1 VIVKSAS
8 LETTEPSYDFSF
20 QKARAFQDDVLT
32 WLHEGNEQVAVVN
45 APTGSGKT
53 AAFSELYRVQNKTLL
68 IYPTNSLLTQ
78 QETILENEFGLNVGV
93 LSGDTLTEHGY
104 NRTEE
109 LLQYATSPHMGDV
122 ILTNPDILQANLQDV
137 YVDTAGVATEFFN
150 YFDGIVYDEFHF
162 YDEFEASGLLLQIK
176 VITDRVPESKII
188 LSSATP
194 NKTLVETVEEILDV
208 DVARIKSEYAEGGDF
223 FRFDTEVMRRDE
235 SLWDSREEI
244 VKILEEKST
253 ELATGQEPRVAL
265 VFNSAYYSNR
275 FYSYLSQE
283 KPDLY
288 ELTEKDNGYDT
299 HQEEEIEPDKH
310 PILITTKKGEV
321 GLDYDIRTLMM
332 EKPNTAESFLQRF
345 GRAGRKNEATA
356 YLFNLGKLNWWRDQ
370 IEYPNFVER
379 IYDSLKTKQSKIDR
393 LTDLAGLR
401 AAHAVFSREQGY
413 SEIEEDFADVPN
425 YGKWMKF
432 LINLEEV
439 IKEDSDTLIGGYSN
453 DLERLFEF
461 LYECSN
467 VLKGLRGRG
476 LDFQIEY
483 PRGDTRATTS
493 YSLLSAFHH
502 YRVEEVFKDRVK
514 LKPKSPDDRTQIR
527 LTFPGYEKQYRN
539 WEGALPEIERKMMEW
554 MDVKISRADIEKET
568 DLSEGFIKRF
578 LSLVKITR
586 SVLPVEIAYGKFRF
600 EVKQTS
606 LVPEVIPKNA

>member
-1 VIVKSAS
+1 MIVKSAS
-8 LETTEPSYDFSF
+8 LETTDPSYDFSF
-20 QKARAFQDDVLT
+20 QKARAFQNEVLT
-32 WLHEGNEQVAVVN
+32 WLHEGDEQVAVVN

-53 AAFSELYRVQNKTLL
+53 AAFSELCKVQNKTLL

-78 QETILENEFGLNVGV
+78 QKRILENEFGLNVSV
-93 LSGDTLTEHGY
+93 LSGETLTEHGY

-109 LLQYATSPHMGDV
+109 LLQYATNPQLGDV

-137 YVDTAGVATEFFN
+137 YVDTAGIATEFFN

-176 VITDRVPESKII
+176 VVTDRVPEAKII

-194 NKTLVETVEEILDV
+194 NETLVGSVEEILDV
-208 DVARIKSEYAEGGDF
+208 DVARIKSEYVEDGDF
-223 FRFDTEVMRRDE
+223 FRFDTDVLRRNE

-244 VKILEEKST
+244 VKILEEEST
-253 ELATGQEPRVAL
+253 KLATGQEPRVAL

-356 YLFNLGKLNWWRDQ
+356 YLFNLGKLNWWRDK
-370 IEYPNFVER
+370 IEYPDFVER
-379 IYDSLKTKQSKIDR
+379 IYDSLRTKQSKIDR
-393 LTDLAGLR
+393 LTDLTGLR
-401 AAHAVFSREQGY
+401 AAHALFSREHQY

-439 IKEDSDTLIGGYSN
+439 IEEDSNTLVGGYTN
-453 DLERLFEF
+453 ELERLFEF

-467 VLKGLRGRG
+467 VLKGLRGRS

-483 PRGDTRATTS
+483 PRGDTSATTS

-502 YRVEEVFKDRVK
+502 YRIEEVFEDRVK
-514 LKPKSPDDRTQIR
+514 LKPKDPDDRTQIR

-554 MDVKISRADIEKET
+554 IDVKISRADIEKET

-586 SVLPVEIAYGKFRF
+586 SALPVEIAYGKYRF

-606 LVPEVIPKNA
+606 LVPEVIPKDA

>member
-1 VIVKSAS
+1 MIVKSAA

-20 QKARAFQDDVLT
+20 QKARAFQDDVLN
-32 WLHEGNEQVAVVN
+32 WLHKDDEQVAVVN

-53 AAFSELYRVQNKTLL
+53 AAFSELCKVQNKTLL

-78 QETILENEFGLNVGV
+78 QERILEREFGLNVGV
-93 LSGDTLTEHGY
+93 LSGDTLTKHGY

-109 LLQYATSPHMGDV
+109 LLQYATSPHLGDV

-137 YVDTAGVATEFFN
+137 YVDTAGIANEFFN

-194 NKTLVETVEEILDV
+194 NKTLVESVEEILDV
-208 DVARIKSEYAEGGDF
+208 DVARIKSEYAKNGDI
-223 FRFDTEVMRRDE
+223 FRFDTEVFRYNE
-235 SLWDSREEI
+235 SLWDSREEVI
-244 VKILEEKST
+244 EILEEVSK
-253 ELATGQEPRVAL
+253 ELTPGQEPRAAL

-275 FYSYLSQE
+275 FYSYLSE
-283 KPDLY
+283 KEPVLY

-299 HQEEEIEPDKH
+299 HQEGEIEPEKH

-321 GLDYDIRTLMM
+321 GLDYDIRILMM

-345 GRAGRKNEATA
+345 GRAGRKSEAKA
-356 YLFNLGKLNWWRDQ
+356 YLFNLGKLNWWGDQ
-370 IEYPNFVER
+370 IEYPDFVEK
-379 IYDSLKTKQSKIDR
+379 IYDSLRTKQSKKDR
-393 LTDLAGLR
+393 LTDLAGIR
-401 AAHAVFSREQGY
+401 AAHAVFSRDQRY
-413 SEIEEDFADVPN
+413 SEIKEDFADVPN

-432 LINLEEV
+432 LINLEKVVE
-439 IKEDSDTLIGGYSN
+439 EDSDTLIGGYSKG
-453 DLERLFEF
+453 LKRLFEF

-476 LDFQIEY
+476 LDFKIEY
-483 PRGDTRATTS
+483 PRGDTTATTS

-502 YRVEEVFKDRVK
+502 YRIKEVFEDRVK
-514 LKPKSPDDRTQIR
+514 LKPKSPNDRTQIR

-539 WEGALPEIERKMMEW
+539 WEGSLPEIERKMMEW
-554 MDVKISRADIEKET
+554 MDVKISRAKIKEET
-568 DLSEGFIKRF
+568 DLSGGFVKRF
-578 LSLVKITR
+578 LGLVKITR
-586 SVLPVEIAYGKFRF
+586 SALPVEIAYGKYRF
-600 EVKQTS
+600 EVTQTS
-606 LVPEVIPKNA
+606 LVPEVIPKDA

>member
-1 VIVKSAS
+1 MIVKSAS
-8 LETTEPSYDFSF
+8 LEATEPSYDFSF

-53 AAFSELYRVQNKTLL
+53 AAFSELCKVQNKTLL

-78 QETILENEFGLNVGV
+78 QETILEKEFGLNAGV

-109 LLQYATSPHMGDV
+109 LLQYATSPHLGDV

-370 IEYPNFVER
+370 IEYPDFVER
-379 IYDSLKTKQSKIDR
+379 IYDSLRTKQSKLDR

-432 LINLEEV
+432 LINLKEV
-439 IKEDSDTLIGGYSN
+439 IKDDSDTLIGGYPN
-453 DLERLFEF
+453 ELERLFEF

-467 VLKGLRGRG
+467 VLKGLRGRD

-483 PRGDTRATTS
+483 PRGDTSATTS

-527 LTFPGYEKQYRN
+527 LTFPGYEKQYRS

-568 DLSEGFIKRF
+568 GLTEGFIKRF

>member
-1 VIVKSAS
+1 MIVKSAS
-8 LETTEPSYDFSF
+8 LEATEPSYDFSF

-53 AAFSELYRVQNKTLL
+53 AAFSELCKVQNKTLL

-78 QETILENEFGLNVGV
+78 QETILEKEFGLNAGV

-109 LLQYATSPHMGDV
+109 LLQYATSPHLGDV

-370 IEYPNFVER
+370 IEYPDFVER
-379 IYDSLKTKQSKIDR
+379 IYDSLRTKQSKLDR

-432 LINLEEV
+432 LINLKEV
-439 IKEDSDTLIGGYSN
+439 IKDDSDTLIGGYPN
-453 DLERLFEF
+453 ELERLFEF

-467 VLKGLRGRG
+467 VLKGLRGRD

-483 PRGDTRATTS
+483 PRGDTSATTS

-527 LTFPGYEKQYRN
+527 LTFPGYEKQYRS

>member
-1 VIVKSAS
+1 MIVKSAA
-8 LETTEPSYDFSF
+8 LETTDPSYDFSF
-20 QKARAFQDDVLT
+20 QKARAFQDGVLT
-32 WLHEGNEQVAVVN
+32 WLHEGDEQAAVVN

-53 AAFSELYRVQNKTLL
+53 AAFSELCKVQSKTLL

-78 QETILENEFGLNVGV
+78 QERILENEFGLSVSV

-104 NRTEE
+104 SRTEE
-109 LLQYATSPHMGDV
+109 LLQYATSPHLGDV

-137 YVDTAGVATEFFN
+137 YVDTAGIANEFFN

-194 NKTLVETVEEILDV
+194 NETLVQSVEEILDV
-208 DVARIKSEYAEGGDF
+208 DVARIKSEYAEDGDF
-223 FRFDTEVMRRDE
+223 FRFDTEVLRRNE

-244 VKILEEKST
+244 VKILEEESK
-253 ELATGQEPRVAL
+253 ELTPGQEPRVAL

-275 FYSYLSQE
+275 FYNYLSE
-283 KPDLY
+283 KKPNLS
-288 ELTEKDNGYDT
+288 EVTEKDNGYDT
-299 HQEEEIEPDKH
+299 HQEEEIEPDKY

-345 GRAGRKNEATA
+345 GRAGRKSEAKA
-356 YLFNLGKLNWWRDQ
+356 YLFNFGKLNWWSDQ
-370 IEYPNFVER
+370 IEYPDFVEK
-379 IYDSLKTKQSKIDR
+379 IYDSLNTKQPKLDR
-393 LTDLAGLR
+393 ITDLAGLR
-401 AAHAVFSREQGY
+401 AAHAVFSRDQRY

-432 LINLEEV
+432 LINLEKV
-439 IKEDSDTLIGGYSN
+439 IEEDSDTLVGGYSN
-453 DLERLFEF
+453 ELERLFEF

-476 LDFQIEY
+476 LDFKIEY
-483 PRGDTRATTS
+483 PRGDTSATTS

-502 YRVEEVFKDRVK
+502 YRIEEVFEDRVK
-514 LKPKSPDDRTQIR
+514 LKPKDPDDRTQIR
-527 LTFPGYEKQYRN
+527 LTFPGYDKQYRN
-539 WEGALPEIERKMMEW
+539 WEGAVTEIERKMMEW
-554 MDVKISRADIEKET
+554 MDVKISRADIEEET

-586 SVLPVEIAYGKFRF
+586 SVLPVEVAYGNYSF
-600 EVKQTS
+600 EVNQTS